1 MKLLARILIIFVAQL
16 LAAASSASTTIG
28 VEDEGLKKKLPTS
41 IYAVVNDLNTN
52 ADCFFTG
59 KRVKTLSRSRQLWL
73 VTNSCQGSGGGSIIL
88 VLVSPSGPKV
98 VLDTGANSN
107 ITIYDKLINGL
118 PIVSVEGGGLS
129 FGLHEIIYHFDGKEY
144 KRVSMTRFTWMNSF
158 SETDLPSEVNR
169 FLLKTAKGSPCLKDQ
184 KSLYE
189 WFRELHVNW
198 EYGNNSAYIFSASC
212 EDQEKTSYWV
222 VMGGAQPRLI
232 LQTENDADGVRIGP
246 GVHYGV
252 SDLCLLDLDKY
263 SSYDI
268 DRYKG
273 KSSDTCWSYNGNHY
287 VEKAKALPRK

>member
-16 LAAASSASTTIG
+16 LAAASSASTTISS
-28 VEDEGLKKKLPTS
+28 EEEGLTKLPTS
-41 IYAVVNDLNTN
+41 IYAVVNQLDTDG
-52 ADCFFTG
+52 DCIFTG
-59 KRVKTLSRSRQLWL
+59 KRVKTLSHSRQQLWF
-73 VTNSCQGSGGGSIIL
+73 VTNSCQGSGGGPIIL

-98 VLDTGANSN
+98 VLDAGTDLD

-129 FGLHEIIYHFDGKEY
+129 FGLHETTYHFDGKEY
-144 KRVSMTRFTWMNSF
+144 KPVSKTRFTWTNSF

-189 WFRELHVNW
+189 LFRELHVNW

-222 VMGGAQPRLI
+222 VMGGTKPRLI

-273 KSSDTCWSYNGNHY
+273 KSSDTCWSYNGNIY